1 INKIM
6 KMISFNEFTLMHIN
20 RTVPNWMIK
29 YYSELDDVDMWVYF
43 ESYNTL
49 RLICLSEAYL
59 HDALKFVLK
68 NCSNDLI
75 YDFYVFLMF
84 DESIGNLGSVISSDA
99 MSRLNDKYDTKFEAE
114 FNFDNER
121 LEQLGDFDI
130 GLMDNLPF

>member
-1 INKIM
+1 
-6 KMISFNEFTLMHIN
+6 
-20 RTVPNWMIK
+20 
-29 YYSELDDVDMWVYF
+29 
-43 ESYNTL
+43 
-49 RLICLSEAYL
+49 YL

-99 MSRLNDKYDTKFEAE
+99 INRLNDKYDTKFEAE
-114 FNFDNER
+114 FDFDNER

>member
-1 INKIM
+1 
-6 KMISFNEFTLMHIN
+6 
-20 RTVPNWMIK
+20 
-29 YYSELDDVDMWVYF
+29 
-43 ESYNTL
+43 
-49 RLICLSEAYL
+49 YL